1 MRTPSMA
8 TGSPFSNSICSR
20 EGAARAHVGA
30 ARASWA
36 WERPGRSSCAH
47 TSKQGGSFTHLDV
60 GGLVGRLLGR
70 HRPCEHR
77 LRGLH
82 PWVFQR
88 IAAQREGRGVSSL
101 EGCAG
106 GQGAGEGGSL
116 RGAWF
121 LGSCS
126 PSAGR
131 RPPPRLLTAC
141 PRPRGRRRANPP
153 RPPPPHTHTHVP
165 SRSPLIRD
173 VQHVCVHGEGGLAA
187 LGLGNLDAVA
197 LGKLDHLSARVEVP
211 LAPGGDDLDVRLEA
225 IVAARSGGSACVWG
239 GRVGVERASSGCAS
253 SEARTA
259 VRPAQRSAEQQ
270 QLAPAPTPPRTH
282 SRLTHALHARAHPSS
297 NRTWSLPLPVAPWE
311 TASPPTSSAISIW
324 RLAISGRAIEVPSRY
339 TPS

>member
-1 MRTPSMA
+1 MGWAGGRRASERRGERQSAAGQIGAAWDALVAARSLAPPARPNRPHPPTHTHFQSSPFFPPSSLSLVSSVAGLMRTPSMA

-131 RPPPRLLTAC
+131 SPPPRLLSAC
-141 PRPRGRRRANPP
+141 TRPR
-153 RPPPPHTHTHVP
+153 
-165 SRSPLIRD
+165 
-173 VQHVCVHGEGGLAA
+173 
-187 LGLGNLDAVA
+187 
-197 LGKLDHLSARVEVP
+197 
-211 LAPGGDDLDVRLEA
+211 
-225 IVAARSGGSACVWG
+225 
-239 GRVGVERASSGCAS
+239 
-253 SEARTA
+253 
-259 VRPAQRSAEQQ
+259 
-270 QLAPAPTPPRTH
+270 
-282 SRLTHALHARAHPSS
+282 
-297 NRTWSLPLPVAPWE
+297 
-311 TASPPTSSAISIW
+311 
-324 RLAISGRAIEVPSRY
+324 
-339 TPS
+339 